1 MVERSFRYLSNLSFT
16 ETPFKQFTIPPDFRA
31 WEVSW
36 LTRLHAV
43 IDNPTVPARL
53 IESGC
58 IVDNVRNCTKACESA
73 DHMFSNPE
81 TLWNCLTLAT
91 VAVMTTNGPDT
102 ISNDT
107 LASVD
112 KEFGTGRLYEF
123 WKRRA
128 LLKYVKCALQS
139 CSDSKFGGCPPGLWA
154 FQCQRIGPRNI
165 KKLGRIMSTEYCDKA
180 DPGIDYD
187 IAGPGIIVAYLIQ
200 FVIVLFFALC
210 YKISKTWIR
219 NFALISLLPFQGPAR
234 AVETA
239 LEWQKV
245 VSRSTFGVAIASTLV
260 DLQEAQ
266 AVFLGTISVAAIIT
280 FTNSSGTGLG
290 NISSLLSWLANN
302 LTLRGMISA
311 GMYPLLFV
319 QLILQKTHNRWWY
332 TLALVFMNWV
342 LAVLIT
348 RPQAV
353 DEGSLL
359 KHFTESSSLE
369 NCGNHTGPRTFCQT
383 FNKPTERGSG
393 SNDGGDSDHLD
404 RDAKS
409 FFHIHSRI
417 QSPMHIIMAFLI
429 LDWLL
434 ATIRMHLFERGDWLS
449 HKVHALMDRV
459 PSRLKSL
466 CTQRYFLIF
475 TEAIWISME
484 ALAIVMGVIGVQE
497 FAAFMQ
503 LLSGGESGNES
514 NAALSKWGFGQLVA
528 VCVWIPVV
536 LKFACLMIDGALPG
550 WRKRLGQFIEIT
562 QRKETQQD
570 GNDVVMETLL
580 PFNPTAGGQRDER
593 EWHEQAFRHAVQRF
607 PQLTN
612 VTVTPAA
619 HGFLFMPLFQT
630 PMIRA
635 LPFGFVYPVIRTWPS
650 DEALG
655 YGSPENCP
663 EGWGNDD
670 ERKQWRGFCT
680 VTNVLVDY
688 ADSLQISEL
697 VVDNHTLPTGIDY
710 TLFDKPNAEY
720 DSLCKI
726 VARPD
731 FRRIVL
737 SLTTGCRADFD
748 AEDWNIYRNG
758 RISCLLAKAIGL
770 EEVVLKSDYG
780 LNSWSCPIQDSI
792 SLFDLFPI
800 EDLSRR
806 HPKHFGLSGMQ
817 VAQDDL
823 ISFLGKL
830 PPTLKSVNLSFL
842 SLAEGHGNHAD
853 MLANI
858 RDKLSWRNRPASQRI
873 KVSISMK
880 LNQYHKGRYVCLD
893 KEVQEYLYGDGPP
906 PFIAQ
911 EGRAASLFSYGT
923 GIVHDEFDP
932 SFVVPYETNRRR
944 LGRRVG
950 HFINAA

>member
-1 MVERSFRYLSNLSFT
+1 MGLSTS
-16 ETPFKQFTIPPDFRA
+16 
-31 WEVSW
+31 
-36 LTRLHAV
+36 
-43 IDNPTVPARL
+43 
-53 IESGC
+53 
-58 IVDNVRNCTKACESA
+58 
-73 DHMFSNPE
+73 
-81 TLWNCLTLAT
+81 
-91 VAVMTTNGPDT
+91 
-102 ISNDT
+102 
-107 LASVD
+107 LASLPIELVGSVCD
-112 KEFGTGRLYEF
+112 LLCNRDIKSLRFTC
-123 WKRRA
+123 RA
-128 LLKYVKCALQS
+128 LENKSTLRFNRVFISANPRNVDVLLGVANHNVFRHSVKEIIWDDSVLPEIPRRNSDEPRGYRADENENETNAHAANEDQNDISRGFVHLCKHSMSLTSGRAQDKNKYQGENQVQKQLQS
-139 CSDSKFGGCPPGLWA
+139 LMPSRDSLA
-154 FQCQRIGPRNI
+154 HYQDLLRQQ
-165 KKLGRIMSTEYCDKA
+165 SE
-180 DPGIDYD
+180 
-187 IAGPGIIVAYLIQ
+187 
-200 FVIVLFFALC
+200 VL
-210 YKISKTWIR
+210 
-219 NFALISLLPFQGPAR
+219 
-234 AVETA
+234 
-239 LEWQKV
+239 
-245 VSRSTFGVAIASTLV
+245 
-260 DLQEAQ
+260 
-266 AVFLGTISVAAIIT
+266 
-280 FTNSSGTGLG
+280 SSG
-290 NISSLLSWLANN
+290 
-302 LTLRGMISA
+302 
-311 GMYPLLFV
+311 
-319 QLILQKTHNRWWY
+319 
-332 TLALVFMNWV
+332 
-342 LAVLIT
+342 
-348 RPQAV
+348 
-353 DEGSLL
+353 
-359 KHFTESSSLE
+359 
-369 NCGNHTGPRTFCQT
+369 
-383 FNKPTERGSG
+383 
-393 SNDGGDSDHLD
+393 SD
-404 RDAKS
+404 
-409 FFHIHSRI
+409 
-417 QSPMHIIMAFLI
+417 
-429 LDWLL
+429 
-434 ATIRMHLFERGDWLS
+434 
-449 HKVHALMDRV
+449 
-459 PSRLKSL
+459 
-466 CTQRYFLIF
+466 
-475 TEAIWISME
+475 
-484 ALAIVMGVIGVQE
+484 
-497 FAAFMQ
+497 
-503 LLSGGESGNES
+503 
-514 NAALSKWGFGQLVA
+514 
-528 VCVWIPVV
+528 
-536 LKFACLMIDGALPG
+536 
-550 WRKRLGQFIEIT
+550 
-562 QRKETQQD
+562 
-570 GNDVVMETLL
+570 
-580 PFNPTAGGQRDER
+580 
-593 EWHEQAFRHAVQRF
+593 EQAFRHAVQRF
-607 PQLTN
+607 PRLTK

-650 DEALG
+650 DEALE

-680 VTNVLVDY
+680 VTNVLADY

-780 LNSWSCPIQDSI
+780 LNSWSCPMQDSI

-806 HPKHFGLSGMQ
+806 HLKHFGLPGMQ

-911 EGRAASLFSYGT
+911 EGRTASLFSYGT

>member
-1 MVERSFRYLSNLSFT
+1 
-16 ETPFKQFTIPPDFRA
+16 
-31 WEVSW
+31 
-36 LTRLHAV
+36 
-43 IDNPTVPARL
+43 
-53 IESGC
+53 
-58 IVDNVRNCTKACESA
+58 
-73 DHMFSNPE
+73 
-81 TLWNCLTLAT
+81 
-91 VAVMTTNGPDT
+91 
-102 ISNDT
+102 
-107 LASVD
+107 
-112 KEFGTGRLYEF
+112 
-123 WKRRA
+123 
-128 LLKYVKCALQS
+128 
-139 CSDSKFGGCPPGLWA
+139 
-154 FQCQRIGPRNI
+154 
-165 KKLGRIMSTEYCDKA
+165 
-180 DPGIDYD
+180 
-187 IAGPGIIVAYLIQ
+187 
-200 FVIVLFFALC
+200 
-210 YKISKTWIR
+210 
-219 NFALISLLPFQGPAR
+219 
-234 AVETA
+234 
-239 LEWQKV
+239 
-245 VSRSTFGVAIASTLV
+245 
-260 DLQEAQ
+260 
-266 AVFLGTISVAAIIT
+266 
-280 FTNSSGTGLG
+280 
-290 NISSLLSWLANN
+290 
-302 LTLRGMISA
+302 
-311 GMYPLLFV
+311 
-319 QLILQKTHNRWWY
+319 
-332 TLALVFMNWV
+332 
-342 LAVLIT
+342 
-348 RPQAV
+348 
-353 DEGSLL
+353 
-359 KHFTESSSLE
+359 
-369 NCGNHTGPRTFCQT
+369 
-383 FNKPTERGSG
+383 
-393 SNDGGDSDHLD
+393 
-404 RDAKS
+404 
-409 FFHIHSRI
+409 
-417 QSPMHIIMAFLI
+417 
-429 LDWLL
+429 
-434 ATIRMHLFERGDWLS
+434 
-449 HKVHALMDRV
+449 
-459 PSRLKSL
+459 
-466 CTQRYFLIF
+466 
-475 TEAIWISME
+475 
-484 ALAIVMGVIGVQE
+484 
-497 FAAFMQ
+497 
-503 LLSGGESGNES
+503 
-514 NAALSKWGFGQLVA
+514 
-528 VCVWIPVV
+528 
-536 LKFACLMIDGALPG
+536 
-550 WRKRLGQFIEIT
+550 
-562 QRKETQQD
+562 
-570 GNDVVMETLL
+570 
-580 PFNPTAGGQRDER
+580 
-593 EWHEQAFRHAVQRF
+593 
-607 PQLTN
+607 
-612 VTVTPAA
+612 
-619 HGFLFMPLFQT
+619 
-630 PMIRA
+630 MIRA